1 MAGDIR
7 AADQYLWRTINTPFF
22 SLTMN
27 IRDTTRTEFTPQQ
40 GEDAIVG
47 KRWIRCRRR
56 ASWPLELI
64 RLNQQ
69 LGKSLDRNFGGA
81 ACRISAK

>member
-7 AADQYLWRTINTPFF
+7 GADQYLRRTINTPFF

-27 IRDTTRTEFTPQQ
+27 IRDATRTEVIPRQ

-47 KRWIRCRRR
+47 SGGFGADVVLRCR
-56 ASWPLELI
+56 
-64 RLNQQ
+64 LN
-69 LGKSLDRNFGGA
+69 
-81 ACRISAK
+81 